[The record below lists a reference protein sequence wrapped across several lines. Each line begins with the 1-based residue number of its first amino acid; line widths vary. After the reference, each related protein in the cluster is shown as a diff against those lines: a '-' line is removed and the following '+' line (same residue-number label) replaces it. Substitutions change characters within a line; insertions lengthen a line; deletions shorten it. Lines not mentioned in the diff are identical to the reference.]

1 MKKVMVLFIGL
12 VCTICFFST
21 AFGQTVRSYAKPDGS
36 SVTVKASKGMS
47 VTDQD
52 LQAIAD
58 LDRKDAAKKA
68 EQNAYLVK
76 QEAEAAAEEIDPQK
90 RFRDRYV
97 ERAYTTELARQAEYD
112 RRSLARS
119 EREELV
125 NNRMRSTGAAYS
137 ERTTITGPS
146 GRTTTID
153 REASIS
159 RR

>member
-1 MKKVMVLFIGL
+1 MKKVKMLLAGL
-12 VCTICFFST
+12 ICTACFCSM
-21 AFGQTVRSYAKPDGS
+21 ADAQTVRSYTKQDGS
-36 SVTVKASKGMS
+36 SVTVKASKGMTVS
-47 VTDQD
+47 DQD

-68 EQNAYLVK
+68 EENAYLAR
-76 QEAEAAAEEIDPQK
+76 QEAEVASQEVDPQK

-97 ERAYTTELARQAEYD
+97 ERAYRTELARQAEYE
-112 RRSLARS
+112 RRSLAYS
-119 EREELV
+119 ERQEII
-125 NNRMRSTGAAYS
+125 NDRMRSRGAAYS

-146 GRTTTID
+146 GGTTTIN